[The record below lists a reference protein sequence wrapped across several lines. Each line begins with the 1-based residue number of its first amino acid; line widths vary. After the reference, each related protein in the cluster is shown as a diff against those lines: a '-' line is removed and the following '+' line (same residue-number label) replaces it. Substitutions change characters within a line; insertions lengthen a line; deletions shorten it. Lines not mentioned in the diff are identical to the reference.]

1 MAKKRPV
8 KRKRRLTK
16 RTRKHPLERA
26 FDQISA
32 WRDSCFIDTV
42 GQRLI
47 VYLIALLVFAVP
59 LAIWEGSTEYGYVKS
74 ILVLVSISALL
85 ILWALLGGRKRSWEI
100 RLPWVTLPFALLVGA
115 ILLSLINAINMRV
128 VLQSLALVISFFLF
142 YLLVVNFIE
151 KERDIKLILSVL
163 LFSAVIASAYGLV
176 QYLGILPGPPGARGL
191 GALIS
196 TMGNRNFLGGF
207 LSYLFLPA
215 FILLLRARYIV
226 SKIITLSAIV
236 FVFYTILFVQQT
248 GIRVGLIA
256 ATAVLVGVIFI
267 WRTAGL
273 LLTRKRILTTAAAIL
288 LFIYLFAAP
297 TSPFNAVIGL
307 GSDGTPLSP
316 VVQFFRN
323 QWERNA
329 GRVRAW
335 NWWVGWE
342 MFRNSP
348 VFGVGL
354 GNYKLNFL
362 PYKAQFLAT
371 ERGEQFDFPI
381 PRAAQAHNEIVQITA
396 ELGVVGLLATL
407 AAMGTIIFTFVKR
420 LSLQKDAQRRLD
432 LLLLG
437 CGITAFFVHSLVSFP
452 LRLPA
457 SSLVLVLAV
466 GLAGSLFYGKVGE
479 WKVSVHGW
487 PRRIL
492 ISSVIAF
499 SLFICVVS
507 ARDFRADLYLN
518 RGIHAFHMG
527 HFHLAYH
534 DLQRSH
540 ALDFAP
546 RQTYFH
552 LAMVQLQLGR
562 HEEAKESL
570 KHCLTR
576 FVSEEVFI
584 NLANVAVNLGD
595 IETARKSVDL
605 LLASEPFPGLKW
617 EARFLEAAITLR
629 EGDTEHALASLE
641 RLRAENPGFIRT
653 HFFLGEIYRI
663 QRRYDEARKSF
674 NQAITL
680 IERQITSTQHQL
692 ATATEITVRRFGQ
705 LQRRIVSLTEQKEA
719 VQAALETLPP
729 VTGG

>member
-1 MAKKRPV
+1 MAKKRPA
-8 KRKRRLTK
+8 KRRLIK
-16 RTRKHPLERA
+16 RARKHPLERA
-26 FDQISA
+26 FDPIIA
-32 WRDSCFIDTV
+32 WRNSCFIDTA

-47 VYLIALLVFAVP
+47 VYLIALLSFTLP

-74 ILVLVSISALL
+74 ILALVSISVLL

-100 RLPWVTLPFALLVGA
+100 RLSWVTLPFALLVGA
-115 ILLSLINAINMRV
+115 MLLSLINAINIRV
-128 VLQSLALVISFFLF
+128 VLQSIALVISFFLF
-142 YLLVVNFIE
+142 YLLVLNFIE

-163 LFSAVIASAYGLV
+163 LFSAVIASTYGLL

-215 FILLLRARYIV
+215 FILLLRTRHIA
-226 SKIITLSAIV
+226 SKIITLLAIV
-236 FVFYTILFVQQT
+236 FIFYMILFVQQT
-248 GIRVGLIA
+248 GIRVGLIVA
-256 ATAVLVGVIFI
+256 VTVLVGAIFI
-267 WRTAGL
+267 WRVAGL
-273 LLTRKRILTTAAAIL
+273 LLTRKRILTTAVAIL
-288 LFIYLFAAP
+288 FFIYLFAAP

-307 GSDGTPLSP
+307 GSDGTPVSS

-342 MFRNSP
+342 MFRDNP
-348 VFGVGL
+348 VVGVGL

-407 AAMGTIIFTFVKR
+407 AAIGTIIFTFVKR

-457 SSLVLVLAV
+457 STLVLVLAV

-479 WKVSVHGW
+479 WKVSLCGW

-492 ISSVIAF
+492 ISLVILF
-499 SLFICVVS
+499 SLFICIVS
-507 ARDFRADLYLN
+507 ARDFQADLHLN
-518 RGIHAFHMG
+518 RGINAFHMG
-527 HFHLAYH
+527 HFHLAYR

-552 LAMVQLQLGR
+552 LAMVQLQLDR

-570 KHCLTR
+570 KRALTR
-576 FVSEEVFI
+576 FVSAEVFI
-584 NLANVAVNLGD
+584 NLANIAMKLGD
-595 IETARKSVDL
+595 IETARMSVEL
-605 LLASEPFPGLKW
+605 LLATEPFPVIER

-629 EGDTEHALASLE
+629 EGNTERALASLE
-641 RLRAENPGFIRT
+641 RLRADDPGFIRP
-653 HFFLGEIYRI
+653 HFFLGEIYRK
-663 QRRYDEARKSF
+663 QGRSDAARKSF
-674 NQAITL
+674 KQAITL

-692 ATATEITVRRFGQ
+692 ATAAEITVQRFGR
-705 LQRRIVSLTEQKEA
+705 LQRRLVALTEQKEA
-719 VQAALETLPP
+719 VQAALEMLPP
-729 VTGG
+729 AAGG